1 MSDAD
6 MVRVQWHATY
16 SDAIAGAT
24 SRDGLSDPVQRRRAE
39 RLVACLGAP
48 AAIVEITAAV
58 SVGPAPEA
66 TSPVLE
72 PSPSADA
79 GDAAPLSPDSD
90 ASVASESPPADAPEE
105 PAAPAETADA
115 ASPDGAPAKPRKT
128 TR

>member
-1 MSDAD
+1 MNDTD

-24 SRDGLSDPVQRRRAE
+24 FRDGLSNPVQRRRAE

-58 SVGPAPEA
+58 SVDPAPEA

-72 PSPSADA
+72 PPPSADA
-79 GDAAPLSPDSD
+79 GDVAPLSLDSD
-90 ASVASESPPADAPEE
+90 AGATASGSPSPAPLD
-105 PAAPAETADA
+105 DA
-115 ASPDGAPAKPRKT
+115 AATKPR
-128 TR
+128 RAPR